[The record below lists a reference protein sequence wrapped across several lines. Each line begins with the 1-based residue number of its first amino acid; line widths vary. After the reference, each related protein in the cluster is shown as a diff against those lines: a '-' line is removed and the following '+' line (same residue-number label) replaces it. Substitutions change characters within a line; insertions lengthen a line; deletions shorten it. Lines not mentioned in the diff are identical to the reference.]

1 MIDNN
6 HSFALALHPNRVR
19 VAGVLLMPFC
29 LGHAILLTRI
39 KSPLAGYWTGEQ
51 KEIGVADIAWALW
64 ICSRHATEAHQK
76 LGSWWTIRSIK
87 KLANRV
93 ADNGSLTTHRE
104 IFTYLENGF
113 SGPKM
118 RKESKSTPCGSPLL
132 AMLYASLL
140 SHFHRSD
147 SEAFNT
153 PIALALWN
161 RAALLEE
168 NGIAKV
174 WTDSDEELADA
185 ARNMTE
191 EQANEILNKVK
202 PDEQKVEE

>member
-1 MIDNN
+1 VIDNSL
-6 HSFALALHPNRVR
+6 SFALALHPNRVR
-19 VAGVLLMPFC
+19 VAGVLLMPLC

-64 ICSRHATEAHQK
+64 ICERHATEAHRK
-76 LGSWWTIRSIK
+76 LGSWWTIRRVK
-87 KLANRV
+87 KLAKQV
-93 ADNGSLTTHRE
+93 AEHGSIATVRGMFE
-104 IFTYLENGF
+104 YLEQGF

-118 RKESKSTPCGSPLL
+118 RRESNSKPCGSPLL

-147 SEAFNT
+147 SDAFNT
-153 PIALALWN
+153 PISLALWN

-168 NGIAKV
+168 KGIAKV
-174 WTDSDEELADA
+174 WTDEDEEFAET
-185 ARNMTE
+185 ARSMTQE
-191 EQANEILNKVK
+191 EAEEILRKFENQPK
-202 PDEQKVEE
+202 EGQ